1 MRSIYAGFILS
12 IIVLFFISACTDKY
26 EAPSE
31 NIAKASS
38 SGCVA
43 CHTDEDLLKE
53 VADPLPPPS
62 GGGGEG

>member
-1 MRSIYAGFILS
+1 MRKISYGFIL
-12 IIVLFFISACTDKY
+12 IIFVHFFISSCTDKY

-31 NIAKASS
+31 NIVQMSG

-43 CHTDEDLLKE
+43 CHTYEDLLKE